1 MQTYP
6 VDIVIRAYDR
16 PGLLRDVSQVLLN
29 EKINVLAVNTRSNKE
44 DNTALMSLTI
54 EIPGLDA
61 LGRLLGRISQLPNII
76 ETRRNRT
83 P

>member
-1 MQTYP
+1 
-6 VDIVIRAYDR
+6 
-16 PGLLRDVSQVLLN
+16 
-29 EKINVLAVNTRSNKE
+29 E